1 MCSIQPC
8 ILGGNCGCDQSNYR
22 RASAAKNSLSF
33 RQTLGI
39 ILTAETSGTYAFPLN
54 GYTLAS
60 GEAVLPVPKYHT
72 GIDDDADV
80 HLKIQTGL
88 LTLVLKK
95 QFAAVSPSVLG
106 TAPVATSGATQIRT
120 FQFSHPSGYSSLSVL
135 NVLVNPAIDGRKAC
149 YVAYVPSPNTL
160 YLVNDAGDAGGPYAG
175 GMALTGGG
183 NVSNSQ
189 CTILGSGSSAI
200 GSGNTLTLNLNMAF
214 NPSFSGNQVLF
225 VAARDTAQNNT
236 RWNTIGVHNVPPYPT
251 SFPNPTGMTPA
262 AGSGSSATMSLV
274 YQFITSSSAT
284 TPAKASEPKASAP
297 RVRNRFRVLAYTYRS
312 TGVGPFLDLALGH
325 KLR

>member
-8 ILGGNCGCDQSNYR
+8 ILDGNCGCDQSNYR

-106 TAPVATSGATQIRT
+106 TTPAATSGLRRRVRPRI
-120 FQFSHPSGYSSLSVL
+120 FS
-135 NVLVNPAIDGRKAC
+135 
-149 YVAYVPSPNTL
+149 
-160 YLVNDAGDAGGPYAG
+160 
-175 GMALTGGG
+175 
-183 NVSNSQ
+183 
-189 CTILGSGSSAI
+189 
-200 GSGNTLTLNLNMAF
+200 
-214 NPSFSGNQVLF
+214 
-225 VAARDTAQNNT
+225 
-236 RWNTIGVHNVPPYPT
+236 
-251 SFPNPTGMTPA
+251 PTGAPHDEFGTRHRGKFSSDRMN
-262 AGSGSSATMSLV
+262 AGWLSHC
-274 YQFITSSSAT
+274 SSSAALIRRSFRGWNAGDGKRRFLLL
-284 TPAKASEPKASAP
+284 PRSAP
-297 RVRNRFRVLAYTYRS
+297 QNCHV
-312 TGVGPFLDLALGH
+312 
-325 KLR
+325 